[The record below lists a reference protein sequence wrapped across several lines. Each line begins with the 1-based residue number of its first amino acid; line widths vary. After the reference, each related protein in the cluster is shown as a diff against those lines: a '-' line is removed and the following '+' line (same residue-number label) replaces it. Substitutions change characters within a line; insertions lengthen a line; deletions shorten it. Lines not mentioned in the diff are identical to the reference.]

1 MKIQLMLSR
10 ILSFLGSG
18 PSINETMQGGG
29 GSSGGANP
37 GDGVEVI
44 LPSNYTESFYY
55 KSIRPV
61 VNIIN
66 EMLLPIII
74 VLGALGGIYA
84 IILAV
89 KYSQAESGDKRGE
102 VKKQM
107 INGIIGI
114 VVMLIVLILMKLL
127 THYADDIAI
136 WIVGDATTA

>member
-1 MKIQLMLSR
+1 MQLQLMLSK
-10 ILSFLGSG
+10 ILSFLG
-18 PSINETMQGGG
+18 E
-29 GSSGGANP
+29 GSSG
-37 GDGVEVI
+37 VEI
-44 LPSNYTESFYY
+44 TIPDKYKDSFYY

-66 EMLLPIII
+66 ELLLPIII
-74 VLGALGGIYA
+74 VLGALGGVYA

-107 INGIIGI
+107 INGVIGI

-127 THYADDIAI
+127 THYADDIAH
-136 WIVGDATTA
+136 WIIGDAAK